1 MCKRFHL
8 IRHQHDG
15 VNDSGIAAEG
25 VVFGTGKVAL
35 CWMGQ
40 PHSLQTFDSMADLMV
55 VQNKNGITQVAWLDT
70 AEPSKTRTYSPGAQ
84 RLRDSQ
90 AALRVMLTGGTVTLE
105 TPGSLTL
112 DLHS

>member
-15 VNDSGIAAEG
+15 VNDPGIAAEG

-35 CWMGQ
+35 CWSGQ
-40 PHSLQTFDSMADLMV
+40 PHSIQTFDSMADLMA

-70 AEPSKTRTYSPGAQ
+70 AEPAQARSYSPGAQ
-84 RLRDSQ
+84 RLRQSH
-90 AALRVMLTGGTVTLE
+90 AALQVLLTGGVVE
-105 TPGSLTL
+105 VEAPGSMIVSP
-112 DLHS
+112 HP